1 MGGSVMGGRLVSK
14 RSWVRFHVGTG
25 DYMNICTFIK
35 EKIQSKRKRWPL
47 KIFLKQETAANTS
60 LTWEKNLET
69 FFVANRWDSQ
79 ITKNR
84 RKWVSFIVFFLIQ
97 WAAVFW
103 WTTIITNWRTGCFPQ
118 QQKMTTTRPKLA
130 LRLSR
135 FITFYFFFLLPQHAS
150 FLLTTFRT
158 ISHLNFS

>member
-118 QQKMTTTRPKLA
+118 QQKMTTNNLDNLKLM
-130 LRLSR
+130 
-135 FITFYFFFLLPQHAS
+135 PQGTHYIKYPEAIAVILKGVRCS
-150 FLLTTFRT
+150 SPQRAA
-158 ISHLNFS
+158 